1 MFLTAFGD
9 EIVKLAQQAPGVS
22 WSPTPEQTAARARQ
36 SAQGVKRVAP
46 EEPTK
51 YKPVHDPLRIV
62 PVRGQMMHGAA
73 APRPP
78 NMGLPKNQAR
88 EAKLNPQFSTD
99 PKDQGVFVKRLVPR
113 VTDGKNTA
121 HYPMDA
127 KGNRISTDAA
137 GAAHRASMAKRN
149 EKLYRTLAFKG
160 KLETK
165 AEQIQKGVPSTKPDP
180 KPSKPF
186 VRSPMV
192 DRVMGRPSP
201 PRFKQKLES
210 QAEKVPGAR

>member
-9 EIVKLAQQAPGVS
+9 EIVKLGQQAP
-22 WSPTPEQTAARARQ
+22 WTPPATPAQKATRERQ
-36 SAQGVKRVAP
+36 KMQGVKVLPP
-46 EEPTK
+46 ENPWK

-78 NMGLPKNQAR
+78 NMGLEKNQER
-88 EAKLNPQFSTD
+88 EKKLNPPMSELEAF
-99 PKDQGVFVKRLVPR
+99 KKGR
-113 VTDGKNTA
+113 VRRVSYGGRTIPQALGPDGKETSIPSA
-121 HYPMDA
+121 FQADQA
-127 KGNRISTDAA
+127 DL
-137 GAAHRASMAKRN
+137 AKRN
-149 EKLYRTLAFKG
+149 RKLYRTHAFKG